1 MKPIRFLSGKES
13 MIAINTRKYA
23 FTDFV
28 QVLEQVEILERAR
41 FVETTG
47 VWSYYQILRHCTE
60 HIQFSMTHFPYTYNP
75 FLRKTVG
82 KYLLARILERGYMM
96 PDGYNGQ
103 IETVRIEGDDRIALL
118 QFKAAIF
125 AFRKFNRE
133 FAIHPLY
140 DVMDKPTWERFHSIH
155 IANHFSFVEIFPIE
169 MEYEEDVEEIITQ
182 NIQKQNSSPILSIH
196 TLSKLEAQDG
206 MSLKKKSKTNPKA
219 VTRKRRR

>member
-1 MKPIRFLSGKES
+1 
-13 MIAINTRKYA
+13 MIAINTRKYV

-28 QVLEQVEILERAR
+28 QVLEHIENLERTQ

-82 KYLLARILERGYMM
+82 KYLLARILERGFML
-96 PDGYNGQ
+96 PDGYNGE
-103 IETVRIEGDDRIALL
+103 IETVRIEGDDKVALMQL
-118 QFKAAIF
+118 KRSIY

-140 DVMDKPTWERFHSIH
+140 DVMDKPTWEKFHSIH
-155 IANHFSFVEIFPIE
+155 IANHLSFVEIYPIE
-169 MEYEEDVEEIITQ
+169 MEYGEEVEERITQ
-182 NIQKQNSSPILSIH
+182 SIHKQNTSPILSIH
-196 TLSKLEAQDG
+196 SLRTLEAQDG
-206 MSLKKKSKTNPKA
+206 MNTKRKSKTKIKT
-219 VTRKRRR
+219 VTQKRKR

>member
-1 MKPIRFLSGKES
+1 

-28 QVLEQVEILERAR
+28 QVLEQIEVLERTQY
-41 FVETTG
+41 VETTG

-96 PDGYNGQ
+96 PDGYSGE
-103 IETVRIEGDDRIALL
+103 IETVRIEGDDKVALMQL
-118 QFKAAIF
+118 KKAIY

-155 IANHFSFVEIFPIE
+155 IANHLSFVEIYPIE
-169 MEYEEDVEEIITQ
+169 MEYASEVEEIITQ
-182 NIQKQNSSPILSIH
+182 NIQKQNSSPIFTIHSLSQ
-196 TLSKLEAQDG
+196 LEAQDG
-206 MSLKKKSKTNPKA
+206 MNTKRKPKMKNKTL
-219 VTRKRRR
+219 TRKRRR